1 MNTVACYKITPDNQ
15 DVAVAPDGSIDLAH
29 AAMVLGEYDLMAIEE
44 AAKVA
49 EATEGRAVLLT
60 AGCEALGDTKL
71 VKAALSRGASELY
84 SVSDPALADADA
96 FQTATVLAAALGK
109 MEYDLVICGEGSADR
124 YEQQVGSLLGSLL
137 GLPVVNAVSSIEP
150 RDGSV
155 VVERALENEVE
166 VLEVAL
172 PAVVSVTTD
181 INLPRIPQLKDILAA
196 GKKPVTT
203 WTLDEVGGLSSA
215 CVETVS
221 VKAPG
226 NVERKKV
233 VRVRF
238 GGERRRAGRQHP
250 RVPVR
255 QGEIT

>member
-60 AGCEALGDTKL
+60 AGGEALGDTKL

-203 WTLDEVGGLSSA
+203 WTLDEVGCLSSA

-233 VRVRF
+233 VYESGSAENV
-238 GGERRRAGRQHP
+238 GELAANIRASL
-250 RVPVR
+250 
-255 QGEIT
+255 

>member
-15 DVAVAPDGSIDLAH
+15 DVAVAPDGSIDVSR

-60 AGCEALGDTKL
+60 AGGEALGDTKL
-71 VKAALSRGASELY
+71 VKAALSRGTSELY

-203 WTLDEVGGLSSA
+203 WTLDEVGGLPSA

-233 VRVRF
+233 VYESGSAENV
-238 GGERRRAGRQHP
+238 GELAANIRASL
-250 RVPVR
+250 
-255 QGEIT
+255 

>member
-29 AAMVLGEYDLMAIEE
+29 AVMVLGEYDLMAIEE

-60 AGCEALGDTKL
+60 AGGEALGDTKL

-137 GLPVVNAVSSIEP
+137 GLPVVNAVNSIEP

-203 WTLDEVGGLSSA
+203 WTLDEVGGLPSA

-233 VRVRF
+233 VYESGSAENV
-238 GGERRRAGRQHP
+238 GELAANIRASL
-250 RVPVR
+250 
-255 QGEIT
+255 

>member
-60 AGCEALGDTKL
+60 AGGEALGDTKL

-96 FQTATVLAAALGK
+96 FQTATVLAATLGK

-233 VRVRF
+233 VYESGSAENV
-238 GGERRRAGRQHP
+238 GELAANIRASL
-250 RVPVR
+250 
-255 QGEIT
+255 

>member
-1 MNTVACYKITPDNQ
+1 MNTVACYKITPGNQ

-60 AGCEALGDTKL
+60 AGGEALGDTKL

-233 VRVRF
+233 VYESGSAENV
-238 GGERRRAGRQHP
+238 GELAANIRASL
-250 RVPVR
+250 
-255 QGEIT
+255 

>member
-29 AAMVLGEYDLMAIEE
+29 AVMVLGEYDLMAIEE

-60 AGCEALGDTKL
+60 AGGEALGDTKL

-137 GLPVVNAVSSIEP
+137 GLPVVNAVSGIEP

-196 GKKPVTT
+196 GKKPVTA
-203 WTLDEVGGLSSA
+203 WTLDEVGGLPSA

-233 VRVRF
+233 VYESGSAENV
-238 GGERRRAGRQHP
+238 GELAANIRASL
-250 RVPVR
+250 
-255 QGEIT
+255 

>member
-29 AAMVLGEYDLMAIEE
+29 AVMVLGEYDLMTIEE

-60 AGCEALGDTKL
+60 AGGEALGDTKL

-203 WTLDEVGGLSSA
+203 WTLDEVGGLPSA

-233 VRVRF
+233 VYESGSAENV
-238 GGERRRAGRQHP
+238 GELAANIRASL
-250 RVPVR
+250 
-255 QGEIT
+255 

>member
-29 AAMVLGEYDLMAIEE
+29 AVMVLGEYDLMAIEE

-60 AGCEALGDTKL
+60 AGGEALGDTKL

-84 SVSDPALADADA
+84 SVSDSALADADA

-203 WTLDEVGGLSSA
+203 WTLDEVGGLPSA

-233 VRVRF
+233 VYESGSAENV
-238 GGERRRAGRQHP
+238 GELAANIRASL
-250 RVPVR
+250 
-255 QGEIT
+255 